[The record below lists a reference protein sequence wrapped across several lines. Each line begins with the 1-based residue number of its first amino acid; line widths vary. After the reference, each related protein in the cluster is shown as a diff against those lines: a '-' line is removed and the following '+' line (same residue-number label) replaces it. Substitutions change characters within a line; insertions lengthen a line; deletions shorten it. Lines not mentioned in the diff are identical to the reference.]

1 VTRVT
6 RRIEVAPERLA
17 GWCTGFGDRHGG
29 VTRTEPGPDRWRL
42 HATDRAVALLEPP
55 FPPVPGH
62 GAAEVP
68 GLAVDPLVAHALADR
83 TVAVLLVRLGAHAAG
98 IFEGTQLVESKV
110 DRTLVQGRHKAGGW
124 SQQRFAR
131 RREGQARAALA
142 EAADL
147 AARLLLPALE
157 RLDAVVLGGDRR
169 AMAGLHGD
177 RRLRPLFE
185 LATGRFLTVPE
196 PRLVVLADTPRLF
209 RAIRIELTEPA
220 EPDQP
225 DQPDADG

>member
-1 VTRVT
+1 MTRVT

-55 FPPVPGH
+55 FPPVPGQ

-185 LATGRFLTVPE
+185 LGTGRFLTVPE

-220 EPDQP
+220 EPG
-225 DQPDADG
+225 QPDADG